1 MIYKRKGIDFC
12 AHPGC
17 LYQDYGGEI
26 SGLRYCLEHIEVK
39 TIGDFQAD
47 LDYCV
52 QIAAEQ
58 GVEFGKFASSQF
70 SSAVIADER
79 ERT

>member
-17 LYQDYGGEI
+17 LCQSYGGEI
-26 SGLRYCLEHIEVK
+26 DELRYCTEHIQDK
-39 TIGDFQAD
+39 TIGNHSAD
-47 LDYCV
+47 LAYCI

-58 GVEFGKFASSQF
+58 GVEFGKFASS
-70 SSAVIADER
+70 
-79 ERT
+79 

>member
-17 LYQDYGGEI
+17 LRQDYGGEVNE
-26 SGLRYCLEHIEVK
+26 LHYCAEHIQDEMSK
-39 TIGDFQAD
+39 EEYQAD
-47 LDYCV
+47 LAYCI

-58 GVEFGKFASSQF
+58 GVKFGKFASS
-70 SSAVIADER
+70 
-79 ERT
+79 